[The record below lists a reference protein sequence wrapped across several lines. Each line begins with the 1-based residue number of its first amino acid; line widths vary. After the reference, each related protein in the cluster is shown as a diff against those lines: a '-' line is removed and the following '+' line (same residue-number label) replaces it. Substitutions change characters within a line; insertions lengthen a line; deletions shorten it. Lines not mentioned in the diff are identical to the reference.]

1 MYICINKFIVRY
13 SKLNS
18 MQEQDFA
25 FYFAFNTEWYDP
37 TSRLR
42 RKFIVSY
49 YPADETVAMVINYTN
64 N

>member
-1 MYICINKFIVRY
+1 
-13 SKLNS
+13 